1 MHMMKVGT
9 RQQKTERMRRQQAM
23 TSTKDEGTK
32 CFKIKSCVSAEV
44 SWRSDVSPFFFF
56 SPSFFDYILTS
67 GKRHSW
73 KQNQHL
79 KERLQSPHKG
89 GKEKK
94 KGFRKHKMTKKKKR
108 GGRNKEA
115 HASSESVFNRHIY
128 LQAASSECAVHCR
141 EKGTQRATLSEGHI
155 YI

>member
-9 RQQKTERMRRQQAM
+9 RQQKTERMRRQQVM

-89 GKEKK
+89 G
-94 KGFRKHKMTKKKKR
+94 GKKKKR
-108 GGRNKEA
+108 DLENTK
-115 HASSESVFNRHIY
+115 
-128 LQAASSECAVHCR
+128 
-141 EKGTQRATLSEGHI
+141 
-155 YI
+155 

>member
-94 KGFRKHKMTKKKKR
+94 KGFRKHKMTKKKGEIR
-108 GGRNKEA
+108 RLM
-115 HASSESVFNRHIY
+115 HLRSESVFNRHIY